1 MTLSAQIDRF
11 VHDRLPA
18 SDALPALLFDA
29 PELQFPAQV
38 NLVEELLDKAVLKG
52 HGARPLL
59 RSATATLTYAD
70 CSQQVDR
77 LAQVLVQEV
86 VMPTLAAHY
95 DELLDIQARGFA
107 TVLGTDDLQAIAA
120 FYATPLGRKLLGA
133 IPEVT
138 AEALRFGQAWGARVA
153 GEAIA
158 KHRAALRA
166 RGFNL

>member
-1 MTLSAQIDRF
+1 MRRLVLAALAAFALS
-11 VHDRLPA
+11 LPA
-18 SDALPALLFDA
+18 AAQNAAS
-29 PELQFPAQV
+29 PESQEAARA
-38 NLVEELLDKAVLKG
+38 LVEAMGMREQVGTMLGQMRGLLVQSIQQQSPNAPQG
-52 HGARPLL
+52 EAARVVDEFLMPEFQA
-59 RSATATLTYAD
+59 RSGEIAEATAEIWAARLT
-70 CSQQVDR
+70 
-77 LAQVLVQEV
+77 
-86 VMPTLAAHY
+86 AA
-95 DELLDIQARGFA
+95 ELREL
-107 TVLGTDDLQAIAA
+107 AA